1 MKYDIVVAGELLVD
15 FITKD
20 YVDSLEDAHV
30 FERFKGGSGANLC
43 CNMALLGGK
52 TALVSTVGNDDM
64 GLYLKNVVDKMPVDT
79 QYVQTSDLPTTLI
92 LVTRTKDSSD
102 FQPYRGADADLSV
115 EQITEALQD
124 GSHIF
129 HTTCFA
135 LSLAPARSSILKAAK
150 IAVSNDSTPS
160 IDINYRQK
168 IWKDRVSAQQVI
180 ENYISQG
187 ALVKCSEEDW
197 EALYET
203 PFESY
208 EAAAQHFIDL
218 GATAVSITLG
228 TEGCY
233 SMDKSGDCGFIPAR
247 KVEVVDTTGAGDAFW
262 SGFLTAWLD
271 KKSIVDCAKAGR
283 KMAETKIQ
291 VAGQLTKNIDKNL
304 LYN

>member
-30 FERFKGGSGANLC
+30 FERFKGGSGANLS
-43 CNMALLGGK
+43 CNMALLGCK
-52 TALVSTVGNDDM
+52 AALVSTVGNDDM
-64 GLYLKNVVDKMPVDT
+64 GLYLKNAVDGMPVDT
-79 QYVQTSDLPTTLI
+79 QYVKTSDLPTTLI

-102 FQPYRGADADLSV
+102 FQPYRGADADISV
-115 EQITEALQD
+115 AQIEEALEH
-124 GSHIF
+124 GTRIF

-135 LSLAPARSSILKAAK
+135 LSLEPARSSILAAAK
-150 IAVSNDSTPS
+150 KAVSASATPS

-168 IWKDRVSAQQVI
+168 IWKDRAQAQQVI
-180 ENYISQG
+180 EDYIRQG

-228 TEGCY
+228 TEGCF
-233 SMDKSGDCGFIPAR
+233 SMDNTGDSGFIPAR

-262 SGFLTAWLD
+262 SGFLTAWL
-271 KKSIVDCAKAGR
+271 KKQPIVDCAKAGR

-291 VAGQLTKNIDKNL
+291 VAGQLTVDNFSV
-304 LYN
+304 